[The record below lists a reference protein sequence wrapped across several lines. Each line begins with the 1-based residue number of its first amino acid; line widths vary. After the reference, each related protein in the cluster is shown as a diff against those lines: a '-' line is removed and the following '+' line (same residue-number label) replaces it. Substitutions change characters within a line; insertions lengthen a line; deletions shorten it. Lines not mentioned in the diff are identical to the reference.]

1 MDSLVNTGLNIAS
14 SEPSVNMGM
23 ALLSSILMTQVDAQ
37 EQQQNQQ
44 QNQQQGQQQGQQN
57 VPQIPLRNIQPIVID
72 IPADQN
78 ITPGVLRNYVEDA
91 VRRATNQENQ
101 NEESTTTEEP
111 LTNVLSE
118 SVAPRETTQPPR
130 ESLLYSL
137 VE

>member
-1 MDSLVNTGLNIAS
+1 MDSLVNTGLNVAS

-23 ALLSSILMTQVDAQ
+23 ALLSSLLMTQVDAQ

-44 QNQQQGQQQGQQN
+44 QNQQQGQQN

-101 NEESTTTEEP
+101 NAESTTTEEP

-118 SVAPRETTQPPR
+118 SVAPREETTQPPR
-130 ESLLYSL
+130 ESLLYSF